1 MAGGRPRG
9 FDVDEA
15 LDRALEVFWRQ
26 GYEGTALS
34 GSHRGDGDQPAQP
47 VRHVRQQGGAV
58 PQGARPVR
66 RRPPR
71 GPLRRAG
78 PRVAGR
84 ARRHRG
90 ARLRGHRADRG
101 PDTPLG
107 CINVRTAQ
115 ACGPDAEPARHEA
128 TTRRAADHATLRRR
142 LRRARAEG
150 DLPPGADP
158 DDLAQFVTTFIDG
171 IAVQASGGASRAQ
184 LTARRRHR
192 PARVVGTRPCRR
204 VLTPPSLG
212 RADPRQRRRGS
223 AASTTGPF
231 HGRSYLGG

>member
-34 GSHRGDGDQPAQP
+34 DLTAAMGINRPSLYATFGNKEALFRKVLDRYADGPAAYAARALELP
-47 VRHVRQQGGAV
+47 
-58 PQGARPVR
+58 GARDVIEA
-66 RRPPR
+66 
-71 GPLRRAG
+71 L
-78 PRVAGR
+78 VY
-84 ARRHRG
+84 G
-90 ARLRGHRADRG
+90 AIELTAG
-101 PDTPLG
+101 PDTPPG

-142 LRRARAEG
+142 
-150 DLPPGADP
+150 
-158 DDLAQFVTTFIDG
+158 
-171 IAVQASGGASRAQ
+171 
-184 LTARRRHR
+184 HR
-192 PARVVGTRPCRR
+192 PARVASTRPCRR
-204 VLTPPSLG
+204 VLTPPSLW